1 MYLYSVA
8 QDHWCLVSKLHDA
21 ASRLDTSLRMGRES
35 QQAAEGNQISELV

>member
-21 ASRLDTSLRMGRES
+21 ASRLDTSLRLGREN
-35 QQAAEGNQISELV
+35 QQAAEGKHLSELV